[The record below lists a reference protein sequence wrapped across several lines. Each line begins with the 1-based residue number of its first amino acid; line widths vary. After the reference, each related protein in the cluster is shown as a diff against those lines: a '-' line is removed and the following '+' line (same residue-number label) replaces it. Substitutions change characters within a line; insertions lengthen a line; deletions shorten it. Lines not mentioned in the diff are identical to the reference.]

1 MNLILKDS
9 DFQRGVTKVYHEQCA
24 AYMNTVDRLQQ
35 QIETGQLEIVNLQ
48 TYRPR
53 REIESPVW
61 YKIKSYSE
69 NRGYKIVNECNFYS
83 SHYIGR
89 YSCDGYAIIIV
100 PRFGDIFNYLVAYA
114 TNIYIPYSES
124 EISFNTLSN
133 SYWLIAL
140 LWKAMLN
147 RALTTGQI
155 PKEYITITRNQ
166 KSYRGHLVVTKHIH
180 ANLCNATRFYCSYK
194 KLSMN
199 NTINRTIRAVY
210 SILKNKGLSS
220 LVAEFEAYD
229 KYLCSMGVCSEIIDI
244 HEIDDVKY
252 TRLNASYKPVMKL
265 SRTILANH
273 KAESS
278 TENGSNSDVSYL
290 IDIAELWEMYLLK
303 LLKNN
308 LPAKY
313 HVYSPNTKFGDSL
326 LERNMREIR
335 PDIIIEK
342 NDKVVM
348 IIDAKYKNYLQ
359 FGKSSVFGV
368 SREDV
373 YQMTTYLH
381 HYGKE
386 DQSIIGLFTSPV
398 SCHNNDVH
406 AYSHNKMHRIGLI
419 NLDIESAKGNIE
431 SLHSKE
437 SEYLSK
443 IIEILNSL

>member
-1 MNLILKDS
+1 M
-9 DFQRGVTKVYHEQCA
+9 
-24 AYMNTVDRLQQ
+24 
-35 QIETGQLEIVNLQ
+35 
-48 TYRPR
+48 
-53 REIESPVW
+53 
-61 YKIKSYSE
+61 
-69 NRGYKIVNECNFYS
+69 
-83 SHYIGR
+83 
-89 YSCDGYAIIIV
+89 
-100 PRFGDIFNYLVAYA
+100 
-114 TNIYIPYSES
+114 
-124 EISFNTLSN
+124 
-133 SYWLIAL
+133 
-140 LWKAMLN
+140 
-147 RALTTGQI
+147 
-155 PKEYITITRNQ
+155 
-166 KSYRGHLVVTKHIH
+166 
-180 ANLCNATRFYCSYK
+180 
-194 KLSMN
+194 
-199 NTINRTIRAVY
+199 
-210 SILKNKGLSS
+210 
-220 LVAEFEAYD
+220 
-229 KYLCSMGVCSEIIDI
+229 
-244 HEIDDVKY
+244 
-252 TRLNASYKPVMKL
+252 
-265 SRTILANH
+265 
-273 KAESS
+273 
-278 TENGSNSDVSYL
+278 
-290 IDIAELWEMYLLK
+290 
-303 LLKNN
+303 KNN

-313 HVYSPNTKFGDSL
+313 HVYSPNTKVGDSL
-326 LERNMREIR
+326 LERNMCEIR